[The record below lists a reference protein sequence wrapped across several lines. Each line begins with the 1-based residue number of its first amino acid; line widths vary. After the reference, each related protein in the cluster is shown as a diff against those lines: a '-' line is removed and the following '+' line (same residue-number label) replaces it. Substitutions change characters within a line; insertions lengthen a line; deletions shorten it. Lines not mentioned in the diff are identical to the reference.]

1 MYLPL
6 FYVHGCFIYVRV
18 LDLGVIYTCELS
30 CGCWDLNMGPLE
42 VPLTAVP
49 CLQPLQPF
57 CVCVCVTVYVCVCL
71 CVCVKNNK
79 IKIKSMVCNI

>member
-30 CGCWDLNMGPLE
+30 VMWVLGFEHGSSGSALNCCAMSPAPPTL
-42 VPLTAVP
+42 
-49 CLQPLQPF
+49 
-57 CVCVCVTVYVCVCL
+57 L
-71 CVCVKNNK
+71 CVCV
-79 IKIKSMVCNI
+79 